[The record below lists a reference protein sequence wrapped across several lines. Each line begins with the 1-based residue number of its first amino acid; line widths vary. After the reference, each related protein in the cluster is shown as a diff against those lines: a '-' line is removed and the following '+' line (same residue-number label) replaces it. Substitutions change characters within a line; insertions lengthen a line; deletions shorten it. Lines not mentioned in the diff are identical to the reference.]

1 MPRPRTRENAGLPRR
16 WRRRYNAY
24 YYQVPIDE
32 RSRWDGKAEFR
43 LGTSLSEAMRV
54 YAERIEVNVHTVRTV
69 SELADRYEIEHVS
82 QLKPTTR
89 AGYGTSLRRLRMAF
103 GTRHVT
109 AVTPQLA
116 RSYFDHCRQKHSIA
130 SARHDIAVLRGLLTF
145 ALELGVIAAH
155 PLRGM
160 RFPTVPP
167 ATTDVTDADIA
178 ALLALPAK
186 TRTVQVAQLYTRV
199 KLMTGLR
206 RGDLLRVRVSDLDDE
221 AGIAVTPAKTAG
233 TSGVALVF
241 SWTEE
246 LRETIDAVLAIP
258 PKRRDPDTFLFTTK
272 AGAGF
277 YDEGERQGARLRH
290 SVVEIHRPRAR
301 RGSNRAAHPG
311 TRPSRRRRR

>member
-69 SELADRYEIEHVS
+69 SELADRYEFEHVS

-89 AGYGTSLRRLRMAF
+89 AGYGTSLRRLRIVF

-145 ALELGVIAAH
+145 ALELGVIATH

-167 ATTDVTDADIA
+167 ATTDVADSEID

-186 TRTVQVAQLYTRV
+186 TRTVTVAQLYMRM
-199 KLMTGLR
+199 KLMTGTQARRPPADSGVRHRRRDGNRRHARQDGRNER
-206 RGDLLRVRVSDLDDE
+206 RGAPVQ
-221 AGIAVTPAKTAG
+221 
-233 TSGVALVF
+233 LV
-241 SWTEE
+241 
-246 LRETIDAVLAIP
+246 
-258 PKRRDPDTFLFTTK
+258 
-272 AGAGF
+272 G
-277 YDEGERQGARLRH
+277 
-290 SVVEIHRPRAR
+290 
-301 RGSNRAAHPG
+301 RAA
-311 TRPSRRRRR
+311 RNSRRRARGRNRSRRRHWRSGGERRTVVTPRAALPR